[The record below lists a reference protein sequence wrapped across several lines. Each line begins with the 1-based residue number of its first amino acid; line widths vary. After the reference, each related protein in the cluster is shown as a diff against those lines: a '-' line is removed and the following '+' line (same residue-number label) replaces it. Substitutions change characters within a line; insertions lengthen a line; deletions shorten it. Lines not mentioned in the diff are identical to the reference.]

1 MKKILQT
8 ATKYIK
14 HFIKRLIQHLLIKL
28 NHIHPPGFQGHSL
41 YKVGNLFLKGL
52 MQGFVTE
59 RAASVAFSFFT
70 ALFPLLL
77 FSFTLIPYIPIE
89 NFQDDL
95 LNFFHEIIPP
105 QIWDVMD
112 ETVTYIITRKSGNLL
127 SISVVLS
134 LYFGTNGINS
144 LFTAFR
150 QTYHRFTN
158 ASNWLKNRLYSLIIL
173 TLIFVL
179 LSISV
184 VVLGMGKYVLNIFR
198 QEALISGF
206 LQWLFNVARLAIA
219 IFTVMIAVAT
229 FYFFGSSR
237 PHKFRIFTPGT
248 ITSTALIALTTMG
261 FNYYI
266 TNFSRYNILYGSLG
280 TILILTFYLYVNAV
294 FILIGFEIN
303 TSIRAAAVRGRLRE
317 KEHG

>member
-8 ATKYIK
+8 VKKYIK
-14 HFIKRLIQHLLIKL
+14 RFIWRLLIML
-28 NHIHPPGFQGHSL
+28 NHIHPPGFRGHSL
-41 YKVGNLFLKGL
+41 YTVGHLFLKGL

-77 FSFTLIPYIPIE
+77 FSFTLLPYIPITSFQE
-89 NFQDDL
+89 NLLGYLQD
-95 LNFFHEIIPP
+95 IIPP
-105 QIWDVMD
+105 QIWNIMND
-112 ETVTYIITRKSGNLL
+112 TITYIITHKSGNLL
-127 SISVVLS
+127 SISVILS

-144 LFTAFR
+144 LFSAFS

-158 ASNWLKNRLYSLIIL
+158 ASNWLKNRFYSLIIL
-173 TLIFVL
+173 VLIFVL
-179 LSISV
+179 ISISV
-184 VVLGMGKYVLNIFR
+184 VVLGVGNHILTVFR
-198 QEALISGF
+198 QEAVISGF
-206 LQWLFNVARLAIA
+206 LHVLFNIVRLGIA
-219 IFTVMIAVAT
+219 IFTVMIAIAT
-229 FYFFGSSR
+229 FYYFGSFR
-237 PHKFRIFTPGT
+237 PRKFKIFTPGT

-280 TILILTFYLYVNAV
+280 TMLILTFYLYVNAV

-303 TSIRAAAVRGRLRE
+303 TSIRAAEYRQKLSE
-317 KEHG
+317 P